1 MKKFSLHL
9 LLAFGISALGFL
21 AMPAFAQDAAK
32 IQELQRVI
40 DAQQRQN
47 KSQQSQIEAQQKQ
60 LDAQRQLLQ
69 NLQKQMESLAKDA
82 DTKEVPVAAEKPA
95 FGLGRLIAD
104 GVGLTVYV
112 ELVGV
117 FFVELGNRANPV
129 FG

>member
-9 LLAFGISALGFL
+9 LLVFGILGLGFL

-32 IQELQRVI
+32 MQELQGVI

-47 KSQQSQIEAQQKQ
+47 EAQQSQIEAQQKQ

-82 DTKEVPVAAEKPA
+82 DTEGARCRREARCKAGGGFHQSAAA
-95 FGLGRLIAD
+95 R
-104 GVGLTVYV
+104 
-112 ELVGV
+112 
-117 FFVELGNRANPV
+117 
-129 FG
+129 